1 MPLFFSRI
9 VATALVTALFSAN
22 AAEPRFSKA
31 APERSDISFRN
42 EVQHA
47 IEKGL
52 SWLEASQNTNGYW
65 STADDPAVTALVL
78 NSFMGEPTGRYKTN
92 WPAAV
97 RNGYGFLL
105 SNVQSD
111 GGIYRK
117 ELQNYNTA
125 LSLLALVSARKPEY
139 EPTIRKARQ
148 WLIGQQIDLGEKGKI
163 DSAFDGGVGYG
174 SKNDHSDMNNTL
186 TALEALYYS
195 KDFQQDKNLIGAKDL
210 NWPAVLNFLQ
220 NCQNLPGHNKEP
232 WVSGDAK
239 NRGGFIYAPG
249 ESKAGSE
256 TNSAGKVALRSYG
269 SISYA
274 GLLSYIYADLKQDDP
289 RVVAVMDW
297 LAKNFSIEENPALGE
312 QGYFYY
318 LHLMTKALSVSG
330 VDQVELKDGKKID
343 WRKEVAMKLIN
354 LQQKA
359 GSWANPNGRW
369 WEKDPALVTSYAVI
383 SLEIIYRGL

>member
-1 MPLFFSRI
+1 MARFSLITFAIVLVASLFPSD
-9 VATALVTALFSAN
+9 
-22 AAEPRFSKA
+22 AAEPKFSKSA
-31 APERSDISFRN
+31 LGKTDVSFRN

-47 IEKGL
+47 IDKGL
-52 SWLEASQNTNGYW
+52 FWLEANQNTNGFW
-65 STADDPAVTALVL
+65 STADHPAVTALSL
-78 NSFMGEPTGRYKTN
+78 TAFMGEPDGRFKTN
-92 WPAAV
+92 SSV
-97 RNGYGFLL
+97 KKGYTFLL

-354 LQQKA
+354 LQQKD

-383 SLEIIYRGL
+383 SLEIIFRGL